1 MENQMR
7 TARASAMLLLAT
19 LTLGGCS
26 GDGTGP
32 GTQGQISLS
41 LASRAR
47 SAPTGRL
54 ASFDITSPTPGTF
67 TDGTNTLVL
76 TKAELV
82 LRKIRLKRDE
92 ASEESCAPP
101 LNVQASVA
109 GPHGS
114 DGQGEA
120 ESEGHDGHPDACEE
134 MKAGPL
140 LFDVPLATAGAMHT
154 VSVSLDAGTY
164 DEVQFQIHKPEGSA
178 DQAFLDANPDFA
190 GVSIR
195 VEGTW
200 NGTPFTFTSGLEQE
214 LELPLSPPLVLAEN
228 GAADVTIFVDVTN
241 WFADGAGG
249 LLDPSSAND
258 GQPNQS
264 LVREN
269 IQRSFRAF
277 EDANEDGKDD
287 HGTDS

>member
-1 MENQMR
+1 MR
-7 TARASAMLLLAT
+7 IARVSAPMVLVAT
-19 LTLGGCS
+19 LTLGACS

-32 GTQGQISLS
+32 DTQGQISLS

-54 ASFDITSPTPGTF
+54 ASFDITSPTPGTL

-92 ASEESCAPP
+92 ASEESCAAPVS
-101 LNVQASVA
+101 LQASV
-109 GPHGS
+109 GETHGS
-114 DGQGEA
+114 EGEA
-120 ESEGHDGHPDACEE
+120 EAEAEGHDGHPDSCEE
-134 MKAGPL
+134 VKAGPL
-140 LFDVPLATAGAMHT
+140 LFDVPLSTAGATHS

-178 DQAFLDANPDFA
+178 DQAFLSANPDFS

-200 NGTPFTFTSGLEQE
+200 NGTPFTFTSSLEQA
-214 LELPLSPPLVLAEN
+214 LELPLSPPVVLAQS
-228 GAADVTIFVDVTN
+228 GDADVTIFVDVTN

-249 LLDPSSAND
+249 LLDPSSGNE
-258 GQPNQS
+258 GQPNES
-264 LVREN
+264 LVQQN

-287 HGTDS
+287 HGTDT